1 MAVGDCPLATPEAG
15 SPGRCHQ
22 AGTRSSSIT
31 HTAGSGTRGE
41 QEPRQQHRGHG
52 LVSGMGCRV
61 LDPPHTPSRLVLLVG
76 VPALDVHSR

>member
-31 HTAGSGTRGE
+31 PHCRIRDEKGARTTAAAQGTWAGFWD
-41 QEPRQQHRGHG
+41 G
-52 LVSGMGCRV
+52 L
-61 LDPPHTPSRLVLLVG
+61 
-76 VPALDVHSR
+76 